1 MTQFQ
6 TTAAYVSGGICGSI
20 WWPVGQCCGKTIQK
34 DLRGHPWAIMNDG
47 GSFFDALDR
56 LLMEEGGD
64 FSGPRFTADTVIRI
78 ERRKHEAPGKYTMHV
93 KEIEVARLCSDL
105 VDADHYTS
113 DFFGEEE

>member
-1 MTQFQ
+1 MTYQ
-6 TTAAYVSGGICGSI
+6 TTAAYISGGICGPI
-20 WWPVGQCCGKTIQK
+20 WQPGHFCGKTVKK

-56 LLMEEGGD
+56 LLMEDGGD
-64 FSGPRFTADTVIRI
+64 FRHARFTADTVIRI

-113 DFFGEEE
+113 DFFGDED